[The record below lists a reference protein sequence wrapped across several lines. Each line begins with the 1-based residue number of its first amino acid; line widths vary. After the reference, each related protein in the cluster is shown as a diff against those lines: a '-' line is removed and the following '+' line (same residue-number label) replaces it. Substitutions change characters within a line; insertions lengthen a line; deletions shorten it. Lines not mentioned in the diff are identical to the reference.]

1 MCRFLWTHFFIFG
14 AQKCD
19 DLKNVS
25 PIAYI
30 AIEYRHKDVNL
41 SRVVSSQLHG
51 AVMPIMIVLCAVALI
66 RGQDQ
71 KEKGASLKACS
82 NFFL

>member
-25 PIAYI
+25 PVAYL
-30 AIEYRHKDVNL
+30 AIDCRFNDVNIP
-41 SRVVSSQLHG
+41 RVASSQLHG
-51 AVMPIMIVLCAVALI
+51 AVMPLMIVLCAVALI
-66 RGQDQ
+66 RGRDQ
-71 KEKGASLKACS
+71 REKGAGFC
-82 NFFL
+82 